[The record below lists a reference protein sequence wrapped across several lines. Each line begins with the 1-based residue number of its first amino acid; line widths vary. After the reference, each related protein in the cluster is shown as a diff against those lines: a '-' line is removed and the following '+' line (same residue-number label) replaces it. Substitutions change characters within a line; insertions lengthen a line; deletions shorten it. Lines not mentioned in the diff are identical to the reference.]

1 LVALL
6 DLHPVGASPTLNSK
20 SLFATLTATSKHSSQ
35 FMMADPVSII
45 GAASS
50 ILGIVEVLCKSISTL
65 HELHS
70 RWNEADFTFINLVSQ
85 LTALKAALYKLQEWI
100 DSDMADLHHQL
111 VIDLGVSITCC
122 RMVVGKIDTHL
133 SAMDQGE
140 GNTLGVESKIK
151 LVFKSG
157 ELEDLQKIL
166 ERQTNALTLLLT
178 ACNWCAATPTSL
190 VKTYLYTVLE
200 LRLLLELKKITC

>member
-1 LVALL
+1 
-6 DLHPVGASPTLNSK
+6 
-20 SLFATLTATSKHSSQ
+20 
-35 FMMADPVSII
+35 MMVDPVSII
-45 GAASS
+45 GAAGS

-122 RMVVGKIDTHL
+122 RMLVGKIDAHL
-133 SAMDQGE
+133 SDMNQGAE
-140 GNTLGVESKIK
+140 NTLGVESKIK

-157 ELEDLQKIL
+157 ELEDLQKML

-178 ACNWCAATPTSL
+178 ACNWCAPAPTSWSKYIYIPSL
-190 VKTYLYTVLE
+190 SQDCYLSSRKSPANNL
-200 LRLLLELKKITC
+200 